1 MCYTKL
7 TISHFGGSM
16 KSLQVTDL
24 KQATSHLFI
33 KDSFDYFLVLEASI
47 TTFSTVEIDG
57 HLHKDYFSSEELEQ
71 LRDDTYCNWSMI
83 RPICYQLIKGQRL
96 PRSFKIV
103 LSLSEDNINN
113 FLKQY
118 HLEEKRSD
126 IKGLY
131 LNIKYEK
138 EVLQVISGTS
148 LHVFTMDKTIEQAW
162 DDMVKKILKHH
173 EIAFE

>member
-1 MCYTKL
+1 
-7 TISHFGGSM
+7 M
-16 KSLQVTDL
+16 KSLQVIDL

-47 TTFSTVEIDG
+47 TTFSTVNIDG
-57 HLHKDYFSSEELEQ
+57 HLHKDYFGTEELKQ
-71 LRDDTYCNWSMI
+71 LRDNTYCNWSMI

-96 PRSFKIV
+96 PRSFKLV
-103 LSLSEDNINN
+103 FALSDDNIAN

-131 LNIKYEK
+131 LNMKYENR
-138 EVLQVISGTS
+138 VLQVISGTS
-148 LHVFTMDKTIEQAW
+148 LQVFTMDKTIEQAW

-173 EIAFE
+173 EIVFE